1 VILNYRTSNGI
12 RIRCPN
18 TVCRLEERKHP
29 AEKPAIEFVNDTF
42 NPIGR
47 LEKQIA
53 EIEKKVDVML
63 LKDNDNNNHDLQPVY
78 RHASRNNHMRHCH
91 DKKGVVLP

>member
-1 VILNYRTSNGI
+1 MGEH
-12 RIRCPN
+12 

-29 AEKPAIEFVNDTF
+29 DEKPAIEFVNDIF

-63 LKDNDNNNHDLQPVY
+63 LKDDDNNNDNHDNGSLDGF
-78 RHASRNNHMRHCH
+78 SLRNGKEGNGNNNSCSDGRGRMI
-91 DKKGVVLP
+91 KGGEE

>member
-1 VILNYRTSNGI
+1 MGKH
-12 RIRCPN
+12 

-29 AEKPAIEFVNDTF
+29 AEKLAIEFVNDTF

-63 LKDNDNNNHDLQPVY
+63 LKGNDNNNNHDTGGLDGISLQNGKGGND
-78 RHASRNNHMRHCH
+78 NNSCPDGRRRMM
-91 DKKGVVLP
+91 KGGEE

>member
-1 VILNYRTSNGI
+1 MIVKS
-12 RIRCPN
+12 PN
-18 TVCRLEERKHP
+18 IVCRLEERKHP
-29 AEKPAIEFVNDTF
+29 AEKPAIEFINNIF

-63 LKDNDNNNHDLQPVY
+63 LKGNDNNND
-78 RHASRNNHMRHCH
+78 NHESQSLDGIHYKMEKEVTVIKTAVLMR
-91 DKKGVVLP
+91 GGEE

>member
-1 VILNYRTSNGI
+1 MGTH
-12 RIRCPN
+12 

-29 AEKPAIEFVNDTF
+29 AEKPAIKFVNDTF

-53 EIEKKVDVML
+53 KIEKKVDVML
-63 LKDNDNNNHDLQPVY
+63 LKGNDNNNNDHHPRSLNGISLQNGKGGN
-78 RHASRNNHMRHCH
+78 SNNNNSCNDGRRRMMTR
-91 DKKGVVLP
+91 GEE

>member
-1 VILNYRTSNGI
+1 MIVKS
-12 RIRCPN
+12 PN
-18 TVCRLEERKHP
+18 IVCRLEGENILT
-29 AEKPAIEFVNDTF
+29 EKPAIEFVNDIF

-63 LKDNDNNNHDLQPVY
+63 LKGNDNNNDNHDTRSINGISLQ
-78 RHASRNNHMRHCH
+78 NG
-91 DKKGVVLP
+91 KGGNVKLS